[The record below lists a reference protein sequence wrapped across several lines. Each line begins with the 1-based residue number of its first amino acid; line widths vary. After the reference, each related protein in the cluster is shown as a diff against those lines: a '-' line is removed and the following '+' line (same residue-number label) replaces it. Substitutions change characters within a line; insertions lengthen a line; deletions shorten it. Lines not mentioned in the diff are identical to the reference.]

1 MYKKFWELA
10 GKTKKIMAVYL
21 PILILLSFIN
31 NYFTIEIDIKT
42 VSVMQYIKS
51 NINSI
56 IFMIISGLLYVPV
69 AGFILEHL
77 FDGSKKPA
85 GYYIKTWYLPNIALG
100 CIFYAIYIAIM
111 SAGIAI
117 HQPVLASFAIII
129 ISLFCSKLMFYL
141 LIAINEN
148 ISIPDALASSWKRI
162 SYGRVFKTLWNCFLA
177 FLPFLITM
185 FVAIPL
191 FALLLPDPQSADS
204 PATIVFSLIITIISL
219 AGAWFASLTFFVN
232 YWQLLID
239 EGKIAKLIN

>member
-42 VSVMQYIKS
+42 VSVLEYIKS
-51 NINSI
+51 NISSI
-56 IFMIISGLLYVPV
+56 IFMMISGLLYVPV

-77 FDGSKKPA
+77 FDSNKKPA
-85 GYYIKTWYLPNIALG
+85 GYYIKTWYLQNIALG
-100 CIFYAIYIAIM
+100 CILYAIYIAIM

-148 ISIPDALASSWKRI
+148 VSILDALGSSWKRV
-162 SYGRVFKTLWNCFLA
+162 SYGKVFKTLWNCFLT
-177 FLPFLITM
+177 FLPFLIAM
-185 FVAIPL
+185 FIAIPL
-191 FALLLPDPQSADS
+191 FALLLPEPQSADG
-204 PATIVFSLIITIISL
+204 PTTIIFSLIITIISL
-219 AGAWFASLTFFVN
+219 AGAWYASLTFFVN